1 VERLFL
7 QQEEAEKS
15 RVVANPRLQPLKL
28 QNKSVVANRDHR
40 SAPKI
45 TIALWLQRLCM
56 KSNKRIPLSTE
67 FAEFKLGR
75 FAGSK
80 SLALDWHRY

>member
-1 VERLFL
+1 
-7 QQEEAEKS
+7 
-15 RVVANPRLQPLKL
+15 
-28 QNKSVVANRDHR
+28 
-40 SAPKI
+40 
-45 TIALWLQRLCM
+45 M

-80 SLALDWHRY
+80 SLALDWHRYQINFGDPNAW